1 MNNVIEARMAA
12 EANLITR
19 REETAALRSQAK
31 TATLLAENPTLM
43 LEEAKLNEQDRSEIR
58 RLLDTHRPEAGSR
71 KKEARS

>member
-1 MNNVIEARMAA
+1 
-12 EANLITR
+12 
-19 REETAALRSQAK
+19 
-31 TATLLAENPTLM
+31 M